1 MSNHVDESQ
10 NPTLN
15 QSPRAEKTVCMNQ
28 CEVQMVSIYICLF
41 VYLDSAFFVGHVFKL
56 LIKLNFRY
64 LDLTD
69 FFSFFQDRS
78 LYSLAG

>member
-41 VYLDSAFFVGHVFKL
+41 VYLDSAS
-56 LIKLNFRY
+56 I
-64 LDLTD
+64 
-69 FFSFFQDRS
+69 
-78 LYSLAG
+78 LY